1 MVLTLRI
8 IHIFAAAILVGS
20 VIFNYYFLRPALTL
34 IPPAHAVVVAQRV
47 GTVFTYLGWVALA
60 FLVFSGVLRLHYNE
74 DLAQIFTLELYTTSY
89 GRALGMMI
97 FFWFLTVGYNSS
109 SYSPPPWHSSRA
121 LQPSTVDSFEPPDA
135 SDQTIDEACLMLSLL
150 SAEIRQLKNP
160 RYPRSQGL
168 YSEGARNDSGGVG
181 RGKDPERGSVFLEVV
196 Q

>member
-60 FLVFSGVLRLHYNE
+60 LLVFSGALRLHYNE

-97 FFWFLTVGYNSS
+97 FFWFLTVVNSTIMTFVLRPKLMKKLS
-109 SYSPPPWHSSRA
+109 VTANPSLADVERRRA
-121 LQPSTVDSFEPPDA
+121 TQIAASLWVDRLQLIIVFTSTLALITGA
-135 SDQTIDEACLMLSLL
+135 SAVHG
-150 SAEIRQLKNP
+150 
-160 RYPRSQGL
+160 GL
-168 YSEGARNDSGGVG
+168 
-181 RGKDPERGSVFLEVV
+181 F
-196 Q
+196 